1 MSGLYLLLSLGDASL
16 ELLLDRG
23 ELFIGGLDISS
34 ALRLGLSDALFAA
47 AVIAFSIIGV
57 EARLVLEGVEQ
68 LGKRLFVHARVGSH
82 SCVAHLDTNLLRRVH
97 RAGLAARGSIAGRV
111 SDVQACVELTE
122 LVHVLKSTAVKGS
135 QKVTM
140 YRQSHKHMFGLS
152 VESDSVRLGYLPDS
166 VSQAG
171 GKGDSRVEE
180 YAHGNQ
186 FPVFLII
193 SAINNFDQN
202 WGSWVFSRFFNA
214 PLFTHTDSE
223 EWKYRGPL

>member
-1 MSGLYLLLSLGDASL
+1 
-16 ELLLDRG
+16 
-23 ELFIGGLDISS
+23 
-34 ALRLGLSDALFAA
+34 
-47 AVIAFSIIGV
+47 
-57 EARLVLEGVEQ
+57 
-68 LGKRLFVHARVGSH
+68 
-82 SCVAHLDTNLLRRVH
+82 
-97 RAGLAARGSIAGRV
+97 
-111 SDVQACVELTE
+111 
-122 LVHVLKSTAVKGS
+122 
-135 QKVTM
+135 M
-140 YRQSHKHMFGLS
+140 YRQSHKLMFDIS
-152 VESDSVRLGYLPDS
+152 FKFDSVRFGYLPDS

-171 GKGDSRVEE
+171 GEGDSRVEE